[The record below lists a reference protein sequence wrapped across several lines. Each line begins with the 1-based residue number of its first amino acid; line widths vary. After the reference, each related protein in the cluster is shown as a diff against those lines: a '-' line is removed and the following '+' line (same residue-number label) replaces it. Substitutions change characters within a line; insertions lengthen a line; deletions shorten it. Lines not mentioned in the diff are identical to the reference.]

1 MKFSYVSAVVALAA
15 VAALASCGGKAKFSV
30 QGGFYDARDASLS
43 TIAALPNS
51 GLVLANGSDTL
62 PVPVGATSFA
72 FARQIDY
79 GTDYNITVQ
88 TPPAHMGCNVY
99 NGSGSAG
106 HNVEIRAKVVCT
118 QNTYSLGGQ
127 FSGLTAAA
135 DGTARTV
142 TLLNGSAGGQ
152 VTISS
157 ASGTAGAGDFV
168 FGTAVA
174 DGEAYG
180 VTVLTQ
186 PTGLVCSI
194 ANGTGVMHEAPVS
207 NLVLTCVPQ

>member
-1 MKFSYVSAVVALAA
+1 LAAAAALAA
-15 VAALASCGGKAKFSV
+15 CGGKAQFTV
-30 QGGFYDARDASLS
+30 QGTFTDAAGNIVS
-43 TIAALPNS
+43 LPNS

-72 FARQIDY
+72 FGKQIDY
-79 GTDYNITVQ
+79 GTDYNITVKN
-88 TPPAHMGCNVY
+88 PPAHMGCTVF

-106 HNVEIRAKVVCT
+106 HNVSIQAKVVCT
-118 QNTYSLGGQ
+118 QNSYSLGGQ
-127 FSGLTAAA
+127 FTGLTAAA

-142 TLLNGSAGGQ
+142 TLLNGSAGGSI
-152 VTISS
+152 TISS

-168 FGTAVA
+168 FGTAVL

-186 PTGLVCSI
+186 PTGLFCTVT
-194 ANGTGVMHEAPVS
+194 NGTGVMHEAAVS
-207 NLVLTCVPQ
+207 NLLLSCVPK